1 MAEVTKENIQQL
13 EAKIEKNAK
22 AVDDLTEV
30 LMKKGLITGG
40 RRKKYRRKTKKKERR
55 VNPKEDAAERNA
67 NPSAVKYII

>member
-30 LMKKGLITGG
+30 LMKKGLITG
-40 RRKKYRRKTKKKERR
+40 
-55 VNPKEDAAERNA
+55 
-67 NPSAVKYII
+67 